1 MSSTIEHKQAIN
13 ILRNAGGL
21 TRLGALARRQDLAR
35 SAVLP
40 EVLFQGEKL
49 S

>member
-21 TRLGALARRQDLAR
+21 TRLGALARRQDLAET
-35 SAVLP
+35 AVLGQ
-40 EVLFQGEKL
+40 VLFQGDKL